1 MDNEGI
7 QSLLNPASYVH
18 SVDGQ
23 VVLHETHISWILLAG
38 GFAYKIKKP
47 LQTDFLDY
55 STLSKRH
62 HACCEEL
69 RLGTR
74 YADGLYLDVVPITFE
89 DGHYLS
95 LIHI

>member
-69 RLGTR
+69 R
-74 YADGLYLDVVPITFE
+74 
-89 DGHYLS
+89 
-95 LIHI
+95 